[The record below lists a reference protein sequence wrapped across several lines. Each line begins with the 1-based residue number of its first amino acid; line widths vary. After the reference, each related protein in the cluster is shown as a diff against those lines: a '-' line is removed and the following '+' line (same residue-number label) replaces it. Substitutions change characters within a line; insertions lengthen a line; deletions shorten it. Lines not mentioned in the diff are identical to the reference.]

1 MLPMLS
7 SHKNRSSLAASL
19 TKLNN
24 RSKVQLIKP
33 VSQSQRLSMDL
44 KKQLVDDNL
53 KMMSRIVNAPPG
65 VVPFDKLKDQ
75 YR

>member
-7 SHKNRSSLAASL
+7 SHKNRSNLAASL
-19 TKLNN
+19 SKLK
-24 RSKVQLIKP
+24 SHSQVQLIKP

-44 KKQLVDDNL
+44 KKHLADDNL

-65 VVPFDKLKDQ
+65 VVPFDKL
-75 YR
+75 